1 MLLRYRDEKNSS
13 LCQVFS
19 FIIIINYLFSSE
31 LIWPN
36 LFFWGKNRQYV
47 NMLDKQ
53 EDEGR
58 TVLSR
63 AEVPLGI
70 ILR

>member
-1 MLLRYRDEKNSS
+1 MLQSYRDEKNSS
-13 LCQVFS
+13 LRQV
-19 FIIIINYLFSSE
+19 FSSE

-36 LFFWGKNRQYV
+36 LFFRGKNRQYV